1 MICHPPSR
9 NGCRAPQN
17 MQEAGG
23 PTGRNGWINR
33 GGAWYQHPSNMAMPH
48 TYPSS
53 PRQGATSR
61 HRQTQDQ
68 DRTKGIETWPG
79 PPPGNGCWHNR
90 PRLHNRQRPLK
101 WFPPMAGSIS
111 ALAAQAWRQPTR
123 KTPHKARYRFPSK
136 LEKLQKR
143 PTARQQQK
151 TRAHSERGF
160 LKTLRAIICWQQLW
174 PEQKQLFSWKQQP

>member
-9 NGCRAPQN
+9 NGYRVPQN

-33 GGAWYQHPSNMAMPH
+33 GGAWCQHPSNMAMPH

-53 PRQGATSR
+53 PHQDATSR
-61 HRQTQDQ
+61 HRQVQDK

-79 PPPGNGCWHNR
+79 AITGKRGVAQQTPSTQPSAAIEMVSANGRIDLGVGCASLRPP
-90 PRLHNRQRPLK
+90 
-101 WFPPMAGSIS
+101 A
-111 ALAAQAWRQPTR
+111 R
-123 KTPHKARYRFPSK
+123 KTPHQARCRFPSK